1 MYITRHME
9 KPVMELNEQYPV
21 LLLTGPR
28 QVGKTTMLEH
38 LIEVEG
44 KGRKKVSLDD
54 LTLRELAKTDPKMF
68 FQLYQPPLLIDEVQ
82 YAPELFPYIKIM
94 VDERHQPGD
103 FWLTGSQLFKMM
115 EGVQESLAG
124 RVALLHLS
132 PLSQSEIMKRPPEP
146 PFSLELPLLSE
157 RQNGRQMLNTPKV
170 FQRIHQGGMPALV
183 TGTYSNASIFYSSY
197 IDTYMERDVRRLSN
211 DIDSLKFL
219 RFLRSV
225 AARTSQQVNYK
236 GIADDAEI
244 DQTTAK
250 NWLHVLEAL
259 GIIFLLE
266 PYSNNVL
273 KRTVSTPKLYFY
285 DSGIVCYLTRWSS
298 PETAMEGAMSGALLE
313 NYTVAEIIKTYQNAG
328 QEPFLYYYRDKDA
341 REIDLILERDG
352 KLFPIEIKKMASPPK
367 KLTKVFDL
375 IDPAHSDSFN
385 AFAYIRDDKDV
396 MKLVNNFIKNTTPK
410 GAQQNDPFWERSEIA
425 LDTALILYLIHEAP
439 PEEQNFEMLIYMMN
453 FAEVREEDDQYR
465 SPLDM
470 LFRVLEEEQPN
481 HVAVKQ
487 YKAFKQAAGDICSK

>member
-157 RQNGRQMLNTPKV
+157 RQNGRQMLNTPEV
-170 FQRIHQGGMPALV
+170 FQRIYQGGMPALV

-375 IDPAHSDSFN
+375 ID
-385 AFAYIRDDKDV
+385 K
-396 MKLVNNFIKNTTPK
+396 
-410 GAQQNDPFWERSEIA
+410 
-425 LDTALILYLIHEAP
+425 
-439 PEEQNFEMLIYMMN
+439 
-453 FAEVREEDDQYR
+453 
-465 SPLDM
+465 SPLQRGTGAILCMADQ
-470 LFRVLEEEQPN
+470 LG
-481 HVAVKQ
+481 
-487 YKAFKQAAGDICSK
+487 AFDQNNLIVPISLI

>member
-157 RQNGRQMLNTPKV
+157 RQNGRQMLNTPEV

-273 KRTVSTPKLYFY
+273 KRTVSTTKLYFY

-375 IDPAHSDSFN
+375 ID
-385 AFAYIRDDKDV
+385 K
-396 MKLVNNFIKNTTPK
+396 
-410 GAQQNDPFWERSEIA
+410 
-425 LDTALILYLIHEAP
+425 
-439 PEEQNFEMLIYMMN
+439 
-453 FAEVREEDDQYR
+453 
-465 SPLDM
+465 SPLQRGTGAILCMADQ
-470 LFRVLEEEQPN
+470 LG
-481 HVAVKQ
+481 
-487 YKAFKQAAGDICSK
+487 AFDQNNLIVPISLI

>member
-115 EGVQESLAG
+115 EGVQESLTG

-157 RQNGRQMLNTPKV
+157 RQNGRQMLNTPEV
-170 FQRIHQGGMPALV
+170 FQHIHQGGMPALV

-375 IDPAHSDSFN
+375 ID
-385 AFAYIRDDKDV
+385 K
-396 MKLVNNFIKNTTPK
+396 
-410 GAQQNDPFWERSEIA
+410 
-425 LDTALILYLIHEAP
+425 
-439 PEEQNFEMLIYMMN
+439 
-453 FAEVREEDDQYR
+453 
-465 SPLDM
+465 SPLQRGTGAILCMADQ
-470 LFRVLEEEQPN
+470 LG
-481 HVAVKQ
+481 
-487 YKAFKQAAGDICSK
+487 AFDQNNLIVPISLI

>member
-38 LIEVEG
+38 SIEVEG

-157 RQNGRQMLNTPKV
+157 RQNGRQMLNTPEV

-375 IDPAHSDSFN
+375 ID
-385 AFAYIRDDKDV
+385 K
-396 MKLVNNFIKNTTPK
+396 
-410 GAQQNDPFWERSEIA
+410 
-425 LDTALILYLIHEAP
+425 
-439 PEEQNFEMLIYMMN
+439 
-453 FAEVREEDDQYR
+453 
-465 SPLDM
+465 SPLQRGTGAILCMADQ
-470 LFRVLEEEQPN
+470 LG
-481 HVAVKQ
+481 
-487 YKAFKQAAGDICSK
+487 AFDQNNLIVPISLI

>member
-157 RQNGRQMLNTPKV
+157 RQNGRQMLNTPEV

-197 IDTYMERDVRRLSN
+197 IDTYMERAVRRLSN

-375 IDPAHSDSFN
+375 ID
-385 AFAYIRDDKDV
+385 K
-396 MKLVNNFIKNTTPK
+396 
-410 GAQQNDPFWERSEIA
+410 
-425 LDTALILYLIHEAP
+425 
-439 PEEQNFEMLIYMMN
+439 
-453 FAEVREEDDQYR
+453 
-465 SPLDM
+465 SPLQRGTGAILCMADQ
-470 LFRVLEEEQPN
+470 LG
-481 HVAVKQ
+481 
-487 YKAFKQAAGDICSK
+487 AFDQNNLIVPISLI

>member
-9 KPVMELNEQYPV
+9 KPVMELNVQYPV

-157 RQNGRQMLNTPKV
+157 RQNGRQMLNTPEV

-375 IDPAHSDSFN
+375 ID
-385 AFAYIRDDKDV
+385 K
-396 MKLVNNFIKNTTPK
+396 
-410 GAQQNDPFWERSEIA
+410 
-425 LDTALILYLIHEAP
+425 
-439 PEEQNFEMLIYMMN
+439 
-453 FAEVREEDDQYR
+453 
-465 SPLDM
+465 SPLQRGTGAILCMADQ
-470 LFRVLEEEQPN
+470 LG
-481 HVAVKQ
+481 
-487 YKAFKQAAGDICSK
+487 AFDQNNLIVPISLI

>member
-157 RQNGRQMLNTPKV
+157 RQNGRQMLNTPEV

-250 NWLHVLEAL
+250 NWLHILEAL

-375 IDPAHSDSFN
+375 ID
-385 AFAYIRDDKDV
+385 K
-396 MKLVNNFIKNTTPK
+396 
-410 GAQQNDPFWERSEIA
+410 
-425 LDTALILYLIHEAP
+425 
-439 PEEQNFEMLIYMMN
+439 
-453 FAEVREEDDQYR
+453 
-465 SPLDM
+465 SPLQRGTGAILCMTDQ
-470 LFRVLEEEQPN
+470 LG
-481 HVAVKQ
+481 
-487 YKAFKQAAGDICSK
+487 AFDQNNLIVPISLI

>member
-157 RQNGRQMLNTPKV
+157 RQNGRQMLNTPEV

-250 NWLHVLEAL
+250 NWLHVLETL

-375 IDPAHSDSFN
+375 ID
-385 AFAYIRDDKDV
+385 K
-396 MKLVNNFIKNTTPK
+396 
-410 GAQQNDPFWERSEIA
+410 
-425 LDTALILYLIHEAP
+425 
-439 PEEQNFEMLIYMMN
+439 
-453 FAEVREEDDQYR
+453 
-465 SPLDM
+465 SPLQRGTGAILCMADQ
-470 LFRVLEEEQPN
+470 LG
-481 HVAVKQ
+481 
-487 YKAFKQAAGDICSK
+487 AFDQNNLIVPISLI

>member
-157 RQNGRQMLNTPKV
+157 RQNGRQMLNTPEV

-273 KRTVSTPKLYFY
+273 KRAVSTPKLYFY

-375 IDPAHSDSFN
+375 ID
-385 AFAYIRDDKDV
+385 K
-396 MKLVNNFIKNTTPK
+396 
-410 GAQQNDPFWERSEIA
+410 
-425 LDTALILYLIHEAP
+425 
-439 PEEQNFEMLIYMMN
+439 
-453 FAEVREEDDQYR
+453 
-465 SPLDM
+465 SPLQRGTGAILCMADQ
-470 LFRVLEEEQPN
+470 LG
-481 HVAVKQ
+481 
-487 YKAFKQAAGDICSK
+487 AFDQNNLIVPISLI

>member
-157 RQNGRQMLNTPKV
+157 RQNGRQMLNTPEV

-313 NYTVAEIIKTYQNAG
+313 NYTVAEIIKTYQNAS

-375 IDPAHSDSFN
+375 ID
-385 AFAYIRDDKDV
+385 K
-396 MKLVNNFIKNTTPK
+396 
-410 GAQQNDPFWERSEIA
+410 
-425 LDTALILYLIHEAP
+425 
-439 PEEQNFEMLIYMMN
+439 
-453 FAEVREEDDQYR
+453 
-465 SPLDM
+465 SPLQRGTGAILCMADQ
-470 LFRVLEEEQPN
+470 LG
-481 HVAVKQ
+481 
-487 YKAFKQAAGDICSK
+487 AFDQNNLIVPISLI

>member
-1 MYITRHME
+1 MYTTRHME

-157 RQNGRQMLNTPKV
+157 RQNGRQMLNTPEV

-375 IDPAHSDSFN
+375 ID
-385 AFAYIRDDKDV
+385 K
-396 MKLVNNFIKNTTPK
+396 
-410 GAQQNDPFWERSEIA
+410 
-425 LDTALILYLIHEAP
+425 
-439 PEEQNFEMLIYMMN
+439 
-453 FAEVREEDDQYR
+453 
-465 SPLDM
+465 SPLQRGTGAILCMADQ
-470 LFRVLEEEQPN
+470 LG
-481 HVAVKQ
+481 
-487 YKAFKQAAGDICSK
+487 AFDQNNLIVPISLI

>member
-157 RQNGRQMLNTPKV
+157 RQNGRQMLNTPEV

-273 KRTVSTPKLYFY
+273 KRTVTTPKLYFY

-313 NYTVAEIIKTYQNAG
+313 NYTVAEIIKTYQNSG

-375 IDPAHSDSFN
+375 ID
-385 AFAYIRDDKDV
+385 K
-396 MKLVNNFIKNTTPK
+396 
-410 GAQQNDPFWERSEIA
+410 
-425 LDTALILYLIHEAP
+425 
-439 PEEQNFEMLIYMMN
+439 
-453 FAEVREEDDQYR
+453 
-465 SPLDM
+465 SPLQRGTGAILCMADQ
-470 LFRVLEEEQPN
+470 LG
-481 HVAVKQ
+481 
-487 YKAFKQAAGDICSK
+487 AFDQNNLIVPISLI

>member
-115 EGVQESLAG
+115 KGVQESLAG

-157 RQNGRQMLNTPKV
+157 RQNGRQMLNSPEG

-183 TGTYSNASIFYSSY
+183 TGSYTNASIFYSSY

-375 IDPAHSDSFN
+375 ID
-385 AFAYIRDDKDV
+385 K
-396 MKLVNNFIKNTTPK
+396 
-410 GAQQNDPFWERSEIA
+410 
-425 LDTALILYLIHEAP
+425 
-439 PEEQNFEMLIYMMN
+439 
-453 FAEVREEDDQYR
+453 
-465 SPLDM
+465 SPLQRGTGAILCMADQ
-470 LFRVLEEEQPN
+470 LG
-481 HVAVKQ
+481 
-487 YKAFKQAAGDICSK
+487 AFDQNNLIVPISLI

>member
-82 YAPELFPYIKIM
+82 YAPELFPYNKIM

-157 RQNGRQMLNTPKV
+157 RQNGRQMLNTPEV

-375 IDPAHSDSFN
+375 ID
-385 AFAYIRDDKDV
+385 K
-396 MKLVNNFIKNTTPK
+396 
-410 GAQQNDPFWERSEIA
+410 
-425 LDTALILYLIHEAP
+425 
-439 PEEQNFEMLIYMMN
+439 
-453 FAEVREEDDQYR
+453 
-465 SPLDM
+465 SPLQRGTGAILCMADQ
-470 LFRVLEEEQPN
+470 LG
-481 HVAVKQ
+481 
-487 YKAFKQAAGDICSK
+487 AFDQNNLIVPISLI

>member
-146 PFSLELPLLSE
+146 PFSLELSLLSE
-157 RQNGRQMLNTPKV
+157 RQNGRQMLNTPEV
-170 FQRIHQGGMPALV
+170 FQHIHQGGMPALV
-183 TGTYSNASIFYSSY
+183 TGTYSNAPIFYSSY

-341 REIDLILERDG
+341 REIDLILERDR

-375 IDPAHSDSFN
+375 ID
-385 AFAYIRDDKDV
+385 K
-396 MKLVNNFIKNTTPK
+396 
-410 GAQQNDPFWERSEIA
+410 
-425 LDTALILYLIHEAP
+425 
-439 PEEQNFEMLIYMMN
+439 
-453 FAEVREEDDQYR
+453 
-465 SPLDM
+465 SPLQRGTGAILCMADQ
-470 LFRVLEEEQPN
+470 LG
-481 HVAVKQ
+481 
-487 YKAFKQAAGDICSK
+487 AFDQNNLIVPISLI

>member
-157 RQNGRQMLNTPKV
+157 RQNGRQMLNTPEV

-375 IDPAHSDSFN
+375 ID
-385 AFAYIRDDKDV
+385 
-396 MKLVNNFIKNTTPK
+396 
-410 GAQQNDPFWERSEIA
+410 
-425 LDTALILYLIHEAP
+425 
-439 PEEQNFEMLIYMMN
+439 
-453 FAEVREEDDQYR
+453 R
-465 SPLDM
+465 SPLQRGTGAILCMADQ
-470 LFRVLEEEQPN
+470 LG
-481 HVAVKQ
+481 
-487 YKAFKQAAGDICSK
+487 AFDQNNLIVPISLI

>member
-115 EGVQESLAG
+115 KGVQESLAG

-157 RQNGRQMLNTPKV
+157 RQNGRQMLNTPEV

-250 NWLHVLEAL
+250 TWLHVLEAL

-375 IDPAHSDSFN
+375 ID
-385 AFAYIRDDKDV
+385 K
-396 MKLVNNFIKNTTPK
+396 
-410 GAQQNDPFWERSEIA
+410 
-425 LDTALILYLIHEAP
+425 
-439 PEEQNFEMLIYMMN
+439 
-453 FAEVREEDDQYR
+453 
-465 SPLDM
+465 SPLQRGTGAILCMADQ
-470 LFRVLEEEQPN
+470 LG
-481 HVAVKQ
+481 
-487 YKAFKQAAGDICSK
+487 AFDQNNLIVPISLI

>member
-157 RQNGRQMLNTPKV
+157 RQNGRQMLNTPEV

-352 KLFPIEIKKMASPPK
+352 KLFPIEIKKMTSPPK

-375 IDPAHSDSFN
+375 ID
-385 AFAYIRDDKDV
+385 K
-396 MKLVNNFIKNTTPK
+396 
-410 GAQQNDPFWERSEIA
+410 
-425 LDTALILYLIHEAP
+425 
-439 PEEQNFEMLIYMMN
+439 
-453 FAEVREEDDQYR
+453 
-465 SPLDM
+465 SPLQRGTGAILCMADQ
-470 LFRVLEEEQPN
+470 LG
-481 HVAVKQ
+481 
-487 YKAFKQAAGDICSK
+487 AFDQNNLIVPISLI

>member
-157 RQNGRQMLNTPKV
+157 RQNGRQMLNTPEV

-375 IDPAHSDSFN
+375 ID
-385 AFAYIRDDKDV
+385 K
-396 MKLVNNFIKNTTPK
+396 
-410 GAQQNDPFWERSEIA
+410 
-425 LDTALILYLIHEAP
+425 
-439 PEEQNFEMLIYMMN
+439 
-453 FAEVREEDDQYR
+453 
-465 SPLDM
+465 SPLQRGTGAILCMADQ
-470 LFRVLEEEQPN
+470 LG
-481 HVAVKQ
+481 
-487 YKAFKQAAGDICSK
+487 AFDQNNLCLLYTSPSPRD

>member
-157 RQNGRQMLNTPKV
+157 RQNGRQMLNTPEV

-266 PYSNNVL
+266 SYSNNVL

-375 IDPAHSDSFN
+375 ID
-385 AFAYIRDDKDV
+385 K
-396 MKLVNNFIKNTTPK
+396 
-410 GAQQNDPFWERSEIA
+410 
-425 LDTALILYLIHEAP
+425 
-439 PEEQNFEMLIYMMN
+439 
-453 FAEVREEDDQYR
+453 
-465 SPLDM
+465 SPLQRGTGAILCMADQ
-470 LFRVLEEEQPN
+470 LG
-481 HVAVKQ
+481 
-487 YKAFKQAAGDICSK
+487 AFDQNNLIVPISLI

>member
-68 FQLYQPPLLIDEVQ
+68 FQLYQPPLLIDAVQ
-82 YAPELFPYIKIM
+82 YAPELFPARKIM

-157 RQNGRQMLNTPKV
+157 RQNGRQMLNTPEV
-170 FQRIHQGGMPALV
+170 FQHIHQGGMPALV

-375 IDPAHSDSFN
+375 ID
-385 AFAYIRDDKDV
+385 K
-396 MKLVNNFIKNTTPK
+396 
-410 GAQQNDPFWERSEIA
+410 
-425 LDTALILYLIHEAP
+425 
-439 PEEQNFEMLIYMMN
+439 
-453 FAEVREEDDQYR
+453 
-465 SPLDM
+465 SPLQRGTGAILCMADQ
-470 LFRVLEEEQPN
+470 LG
-481 HVAVKQ
+481 
-487 YKAFKQAAGDICSK
+487 AFDQNNLIVPISLI

>member
-132 PLSQSEIMKRPPEP
+132 PLSQREIMKRPPEP

-375 IDPAHSDSFN
+375 ID
-385 AFAYIRDDKDV
+385 K
-396 MKLVNNFIKNTTPK
+396 
-410 GAQQNDPFWERSEIA
+410 
-425 LDTALILYLIHEAP
+425 
-439 PEEQNFEMLIYMMN
+439 
-453 FAEVREEDDQYR
+453 
-465 SPLDM
+465 SPLQRGTGAILCMADQ
-470 LFRVLEEEQPN
+470 LG
-481 HVAVKQ
+481 
-487 YKAFKQAAGDICSK
+487 AFDQNNLIVPISLI

>member
-157 RQNGRQMLNTPKV
+157 RQNGRQMLNTPEV

-313 NYTVAEIIKTYQNAG
+313 NYTVVEIIKTYQNAG

-375 IDPAHSDSFN
+375 ID
-385 AFAYIRDDKDV
+385 K
-396 MKLVNNFIKNTTPK
+396 
-410 GAQQNDPFWERSEIA
+410 
-425 LDTALILYLIHEAP
+425 
-439 PEEQNFEMLIYMMN
+439 
-453 FAEVREEDDQYR
+453 
-465 SPLDM
+465 SPLQRGTGAILCMADQ
-470 LFRVLEEEQPN
+470 LG
-481 HVAVKQ
+481 
-487 YKAFKQAAGDICSK
+487 AFDQNNLIVPISLI

>member
-38 LIEVEG
+38 LIVVEG

-157 RQNGRQMLNTPKV
+157 RQNGRQMLNTPEV

-375 IDPAHSDSFN
+375 ID
-385 AFAYIRDDKDV
+385 K
-396 MKLVNNFIKNTTPK
+396 
-410 GAQQNDPFWERSEIA
+410 
-425 LDTALILYLIHEAP
+425 
-439 PEEQNFEMLIYMMN
+439 
-453 FAEVREEDDQYR
+453 
-465 SPLDM
+465 SPLQRGTGAILCMADQ
-470 LFRVLEEEQPN
+470 LG
-481 HVAVKQ
+481 
-487 YKAFKQAAGDICSK
+487 AFDQNNLIVPISLI

>member
-146 PFSLELPLLSE
+146 PFSLELPILSE
-157 RQNGRQMLNTPKV
+157 RQNGRQMLNTPEV

-375 IDPAHSDSFN
+375 ID
-385 AFAYIRDDKDV
+385 K
-396 MKLVNNFIKNTTPK
+396 
-410 GAQQNDPFWERSEIA
+410 
-425 LDTALILYLIHEAP
+425 
-439 PEEQNFEMLIYMMN
+439 
-453 FAEVREEDDQYR
+453 
-465 SPLDM
+465 SPLQRGTGAILCMADQ
-470 LFRVLEEEQPN
+470 LG
-481 HVAVKQ
+481 
-487 YKAFKQAAGDICSK
+487 AFDQNNLIVPISLI

>member
-1 MYITRHME
+1 MYITRHVE

-157 RQNGRQMLNTPKV
+157 RQNGRQMLNTPEV

-183 TGTYSNASIFYSSY
+183 AGTYSNASIFYSSY

-375 IDPAHSDSFN
+375 ID
-385 AFAYIRDDKDV
+385 K
-396 MKLVNNFIKNTTPK
+396 
-410 GAQQNDPFWERSEIA
+410 
-425 LDTALILYLIHEAP
+425 
-439 PEEQNFEMLIYMMN
+439 
-453 FAEVREEDDQYR
+453 
-465 SPLDM
+465 SPLQRGTGAILCMADQ
-470 LFRVLEEEQPN
+470 LG
-481 HVAVKQ
+481 
-487 YKAFKQAAGDICSK
+487 AFDQNNLIVPISLI

>member
-157 RQNGRQMLNTPKV
+157 RQNGRQMLNTPEV

-341 REIDLILERDG
+341 REINLILERDG

-375 IDPAHSDSFN
+375 ID
-385 AFAYIRDDKDV
+385 K
-396 MKLVNNFIKNTTPK
+396 
-410 GAQQNDPFWERSEIA
+410 
-425 LDTALILYLIHEAP
+425 
-439 PEEQNFEMLIYMMN
+439 
-453 FAEVREEDDQYR
+453 
-465 SPLDM
+465 SPLQRGTGAILCMADQ
-470 LFRVLEEEQPN
+470 LG
-481 HVAVKQ
+481 
-487 YKAFKQAAGDICSK
+487 AFDQNNLIVPISLI

>member
-54 LTLRELAKTDPKMF
+54 LTLRELAKADPKMF

-157 RQNGRQMLNTPKV
+157 RQNGRQMLNTPEV

-375 IDPAHSDSFN
+375 ID
-385 AFAYIRDDKDV
+385 K
-396 MKLVNNFIKNTTPK
+396 
-410 GAQQNDPFWERSEIA
+410 
-425 LDTALILYLIHEAP
+425 
-439 PEEQNFEMLIYMMN
+439 
-453 FAEVREEDDQYR
+453 
-465 SPLDM
+465 SPLQRGTGAILCMADQ
-470 LFRVLEEEQPN
+470 LG
-481 HVAVKQ
+481 
-487 YKAFKQAAGDICSK
+487 AFDQNNLIVPISLI

>member
-9 KPVMELNEQYPV
+9 KPVMEMNEQYPV

-157 RQNGRQMLNTPKV
+157 RQNGRQMLNTPEV

-375 IDPAHSDSFN
+375 ID
-385 AFAYIRDDKDV
+385 K
-396 MKLVNNFIKNTTPK
+396 
-410 GAQQNDPFWERSEIA
+410 
-425 LDTALILYLIHEAP
+425 
-439 PEEQNFEMLIYMMN
+439 
-453 FAEVREEDDQYR
+453 
-465 SPLDM
+465 SPLQRGTGAILCMADQ
-470 LFRVLEEEQPN
+470 LG
-481 HVAVKQ
+481 
-487 YKAFKQAAGDICSK
+487 AFDQNNLIVPISLI